1 MKYIGD
7 ILEENFKDGH
17 IDFMSVDVEGMG
29 ARIVNAIDFNWYDI
43 DVILL
48 EMDFNKE
55 ESRKLY
61 MNWDIPQDIEELEQE
76 RIFFS
81 LKQMFLMQVC

>member
-43 DVILL
+43 DVILW
-48 EMDFNKE
+48 KWT
-55 ESRKLY
+55 SIRKS
-61 MNWDIPQDIEELEQE
+61 QE
-76 RIFFS
+76 NFI
-81 LKQMFLMQVC
+81 